1 MIDDLLIINDTGQLL
16 FSWHPEGS
24 PKENQDDLISGFF
37 SALDTFAT
45 FERGEDLKF
54 LKLKESNI
62 IFEKYEELEQKLTF
76 IITTKNE
83 QVIDLLHSFVHDIMD
98 SFVELFRKDLDKKFD
113 GAVHGFRI
121 FTDTVNTSLTN
132 LGIDQL
138 TKTIEEIDDLDIIKA
153 MAIIEPLEGEVLFIH
168 ARQYINKED
177 ISFLIPLLI
186 NSGKRLYQNKELNSI
201 IITSLNNENLIIELR
216 KRVAIVKF
224 YDISKK
230 FNAEYEAIEFIK
242 NKKTIMKK
250 QKKLKP
256 LFENIHWG
264 PNIRNML
271 ITDLL
276 GTILASKAIGDTDIK
291 LDNFTE
297 ISSFFSSS
305 RKACEQIY
313 NKELFISYIEGQNS
327 SLLCINLDTYGL
339 FFTLD
344 AHYSKN
350 FQEIHKLGLELL
362 KKI

>member
-37 SALDTFAT
+37 SALNTFAT

-54 LKLKESNI
+54 LKLGESNI
-62 IFEKYEELEQKLTF
+62 IFEKYEELHQKLIF

-83 QVIDLLHSFVHDIMD
+83 KVIDLLHSFVHDIMD
-98 SFVELFRKDLDKKFD
+98 SFVEKFRKDLDKKFD
-113 GAVHGFRI
+113 GAVYMFKI
-121 FTDTVNTSLTN
+121 FADSVNEILNN

-138 TKTIEEIDDLDIIKA
+138 PKMIEEIDDSDIIKA
-153 MAIIEPLEGEVLFIH
+153 IAIIEPLEGKVLFIH
-168 ARQYINKED
+168 AKQYINKDD

-201 IITSLNNENLIIELR
+201 LITSLNNENLIVELR
-216 KRVAIVKF
+216 EGVVIVKF
-224 YDISKK
+224 YDIIKK
-230 FNAEYEAIEFIK
+230 FNADYEAIEFIK
-242 NKKTIMKK
+242 NKKNIMKK

-256 LFENIHWG
+256 LLENIDWG
-264 PNIRNML
+264 PNIKNML

-276 GTILASKAIGDTDIK
+276 GTTLASKVIGNTDMK
-291 LDNFTE
+291 LDNQTE
-297 ISSFFSSS
+297 IISFLSSS

-313 NKELFISYIEGQNS
+313 SRDLFISYIEGQNS
-327 SLLCINLDTYGL
+327 SLLCINLDTCGL

-344 AHYSKN
+344 AQNSRD
-350 FQEIHKLGLELL
+350 FQEIQKLGLELL

>member
-1 MIDDLLIINDTGQLL
+1 MIDDLLIINETGQLL
-16 FSWHPEGS
+16 FSWHPEGH

-37 SALDTFAT
+37 SALNTFAT

-54 LKLKESNI
+54 LKLGESNI
-62 IFEKYEELEQKLTF
+62 IFEKYEELYQKLIF

-83 QVIDLLHSFVHDIMD
+83 KVIDLLHSFVHDIMD
-98 SFVELFRKDLDKKFD
+98 SFVEMFRKDLDKKFD
-113 GAVHGFRI
+113 GAVHGFKI
-121 FTDTVNTSLTN
+121 FTDTVKKILIN

-138 TKTIEEIDDLDIIKA
+138 PKRVEEIDDKDIIKA
-153 MAIIEPLEGEVLFIH
+153 IAIIEPLEGNVLFIH
-168 ARQYINKED
+168 AKQYINKDD
-177 ISFLIPLLI
+177 ISYLIPLLI

-201 IITSLNNENLIIELR
+201 LITSLNNENLLVELR
-216 KRVAIVKF
+216 ERVVIVKF
-224 YDISKK
+224 YDIINK

-242 NKKTIMKK
+242 NKKNIMKK
-250 QKKLKP
+250 QKKLK
-256 LFENIHWG
+256 LLLENIQWG

-276 GTILASKAIGDTDIK
+276 GTILASKLIGNTDIN

-297 ISSFFSSS
+297 ISSFLSSS

-313 NKELFISYIEGQNS
+313 NKDLFISYIEGQNS
-327 SLLCINLDTYGL
+327 SLLCINLDICGL

-344 AHYSKN
+344 TGYSSN
-350 FQEIHKLGLELL
+350 FQDIQKLGFELL